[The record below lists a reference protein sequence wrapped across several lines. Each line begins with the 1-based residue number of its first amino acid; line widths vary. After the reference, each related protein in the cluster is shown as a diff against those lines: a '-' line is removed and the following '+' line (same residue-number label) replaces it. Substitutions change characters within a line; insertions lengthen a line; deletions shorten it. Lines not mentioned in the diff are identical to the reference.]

1 MPLITEEKMGVVSGW
16 GRQAFEDFGGKSV
29 RKCHLTPPPSP
40 PKKQSKKNHFP
51 ELSYPDSTLHQVKLE
66 LLSNKE
72 CIKMFRCSQDHAYY
86 VTKKIS
92 LLDHVP

>member
-1 MPLITEEKMGVVSGW
+1 MGVVSGW
-16 GRQAFEDFGGKSV
+16 GNRAAGEFGGKSV
-29 RKCHLTPPPSP
+29 RRCHLTLPPPP
-40 PKKQSKKNHFP
+40 PNEKSKKYHFP
-51 ELSYPDSTLHQVKLE
+51 EFSYPDSTLHQVKLE

-72 CIKMFRCSQDHAYY
+72 CLKMFRCSQDHAYY